1 MIYKSKCDFHA
12 KKLNFVTALFLNF
25 YFPKKIYSVHNWTPF
40 VQNRTKMKKT
50 NASILIID
58 DQEDILFASK
68 VYLKKYFE
76 NIHTLNNPKKI
87 VELLSKNAID
97 VVLLDMNYRIG
108 FEDGREGLYLL
119 KEIKTLSPKTVVIL
133 MTAFGKVE
141 TAVEGLKSGAFDYI
155 LKPWENKKLLESVK
169 QAVDKSRKEQKKSK
183 EVEIDNGF
191 FVGTSEIIKKAY
203 SLADKVA
210 KTDANVLILGENGTG
225 KFVMAHHIYS
235 QSERKNNPFIAVDLG
250 SLNSNIFESELFG
263 YAKGAFTDAKT
274 DTPGRFEMAQNGT
287 IFLDEI
293 GNVPLHL
300 QSKLL
305 QVIQTKTVTRLG
317 ETKARPLNVR
327 IITATNLNL
336 KLEVADKNFRED
348 LYYRIN
354 TMEIV
359 LPPLR
364 ERNEDKIPL
373 AEYLLDKMIEK
384 YGRSEITFDK
394 KVLEQIEKHAWNGN
408 IREMENKIERAVIL
422 CENNTI
428 TVSDLDLET
437 ITSYDENPDDIQL
450 SSVEKATIEKA
461 LLKHSNNISKT
472 ADELGLSRGSL
483 YRRLEKYN
491 ININ

>member
-1 MIYKSKCDFHA
+1 
-12 KKLNFVTALFLNF
+12 
-25 YFPKKIYSVHNWTPF
+25 
-40 VQNRTKMKKT
+40 MKKT
-50 NASILIID
+50 NASILVID

-68 VYLKKYFE
+68 MLLKKHFE
-76 NIHTLNNPKKI
+76 NIYTLNNPKNV
-87 VELLSKNAID
+87 VELLAKNTID

-108 FEDGREGLYLL
+108 FEDGKEGLYLL
-119 KEIKTLSPKTVVIL
+119 REIKTLSPKTVVIL

-141 TAVEGLKSGAFDYI
+141 TAVEGLKAGAFDYI
-155 LKPWENKKLLESVK
+155 LKPWENEKLLSVVK
-169 QAVDKSRKEQKKSK
+169 HAVDKSRKEQKKVNNIGIVD
-183 EVEIDNGF
+183 EF
-191 FVGTSEIIKKAY
+191 FVGTSDVIKKAY

-225 KFVMAHHIYS
+225 KFVLSHHIFS
-235 QSERKNNPFIAVDLG
+235 QSERKNSPFIHVDLG

-263 YAKGAFTDAKT
+263 YAKGAFTDAKV

-317 ETKARPLNVR
+317 ESKAKPLNVR

-336 KLEVADKNFRED
+336 KQEVTDKNFRED

-373 AEYLLDKMIEK
+373 ANYLLQKMMAK
-384 YGRSEITFDK
+384 YGRDEITFNEK
-394 KVLEQIEKHAWNGN
+394 ALEQIGKHAWNGN
-408 IREMENKIERAVIL
+408 IREMENRIERAVIL
-422 CENNTI
+422 CENNHI
-428 TVSDLDLET
+428 TVSDLDLEQ
-437 ITSYDENPDDIQL
+437 ITTYEENQDDIQL
-450 SSVEKATIEKA
+450 FAVEKTAIEKI
-461 LLKHSNNISKT
+461 LSKNNNNISKT
-472 ADELGLSRGSL
+472 AEELGLSRASL

-491 ININ
+491 INTN

>member
-1 MIYKSKCDFHA
+1 
-12 KKLNFVTALFLNF
+12 
-25 YFPKKIYSVHNWTPF
+25 
-40 VQNRTKMKKT
+40 MKKT
-50 NASILIID
+50 NASILVID

-68 VYLKKYFE
+68 MLLKKHFE
-76 NIHTLNNPKKI
+76 NIYTLNNPKNV
-87 VELLSKNAID
+87 VELLAQNTID

-119 KEIKTLSPKTVVIL
+119 REIKMLSPKTIVIL

-141 TAVEGLKSGAFDYI
+141 TAVEGLKAGAFDYI
-155 LKPWENKKLLESVK
+155 LKPWENEKLLSVVK
-169 QAVDKSRKEQKKSK
+169 QAVDKSRKEQKKSDDIGIVD
-183 EVEIDNGF
+183 EF
-191 FVGTSEIIKKAY
+191 FVGNSEVIKKAY

-225 KFVMAHHIYS
+225 KYVLSHHIYR
-235 QSERKNNPFIAVDLG
+235 QSDRKNNTFIHVDLG

-263 YAKGAFTDAKT
+263 YAKGAFTDAKV

-305 QVIQTKTVTRLG
+305 QVIQNKTVTRLG
-317 ETKARPLNVR
+317 ESKARPLNVR

-336 KLEVADKNFRED
+336 KQAVVDKNFRED

-364 ERNEDKIPL
+364 ERDEDKIHL
-373 AEYLLDKMIEK
+373 AHYLLQKMMAK
-384 YGRSEITFDK
+384 YGRDEIAFDEK
-394 KVLEQIEKHAWNGN
+394 ALEQIEKHAWNGN
-408 IREMENKIERAVIL
+408 IREMENRIERAVII
-422 CENNTI
+422 CENNHI
-428 TVSDLDLET
+428 TVSDLDLEQ
-437 ITSYDENPDDIQL
+437 ITTYEENQDDIQL
-450 SSVEKATIEKA
+450 SAVEKTAIEKI
-461 LLKHSNNISKT
+461 LVKNNNNISKT
-472 ADELGLSRGSL
+472 AEELGLSRGAL

-491 ININ
+491 IN

>member
-1 MIYKSKCDFHA
+1 
-12 KKLNFVTALFLNF
+12 
-25 YFPKKIYSVHNWTPF
+25 
-40 VQNRTKMKKT
+40 MKKT
-50 NASILIID
+50 NASILVID

-68 VYLKKYFE
+68 MLLKKHFE
-76 NIHTLNNPKKI
+76 NIYTLNNPKNV
-87 VELLSKNAID
+87 VELLSQNNID

-141 TAVEGLKSGAFDYI
+141 TAVEGLKAGAFDYI
-155 LKPWENKKLLESVK
+155 LKPWENQKLLSIVK
-169 QAVDKSRKEQKKSK
+169 QGVDKSRKEQKKSNNT
-183 EVEIDNGF
+183 EIVDEF
-191 FVGTSEIIKKAY
+191 FVGSSDVIKKAY

-225 KFVMAHHIYS
+225 KFVLSHHIHLK
-235 QSERKNNPFIAVDLG
+235 SERKNNPFIHVDLG

-263 YAKGAFTDAKT
+263 YAKGAFTDAKV

-305 QVIQTKTVTRLG
+305 QIIQTKMVTRLG
-317 ETKARPLNVR
+317 ESKARPLNVR

-336 KLEVADKNFRED
+336 KQEVTDKNFRED

-364 ERNEDKIPL
+364 ERIEDKIPL
-373 AEYLLDKMIEK
+373 AKYLLQKMMTK
-384 YGRSEITFDK
+384 YGRDEITFDEK
-394 KVLEQIEKHAWNGN
+394 ALEQIANHAWNGN
-408 IREMENKIERAVIL
+408 IREMENRVERAVIL
-422 CENNTI
+422 CENNYI
-428 TVSDLDLET
+428 TVSDLDLEQ
-437 ITSYDENPDDIQL
+437 ITTYEDNQDDIQL
-450 SSVEKATIEKA
+450 SAVEKTAIEKI
-461 LLKHSNNISKT
+461 LLKNNNNISKT
-472 ADELGLSRGSL
+472 AEELGLSRGAL

-491 ININ
+491 IN

>member
-1 MIYKSKCDFHA
+1 
-12 KKLNFVTALFLNF
+12 
-25 YFPKKIYSVHNWTPF
+25 
-40 VQNRTKMKKT
+40 MKKT
-50 NASILIID
+50 NASILVID

-68 VYLKKYFE
+68 MLLKKHFE
-76 NIHTLNNPKKI
+76 NIFTLNNPKNV
-87 VELLSKNAID
+87 VELLAKNVID

-119 KEIKTLSPKTVVIL
+119 KEIKMLSPKTVVIL

-155 LKPWENKKLLESVK
+155 LKPWENEKLLSVVK
-169 QAVDKSRKEQKKSK
+169 QAVETSRKEQKKISTI
-183 EVEIDNGF
+183 ESDPIF
-191 FVGTSEIIKKAY
+191 FVGNSDVIKKAY

-225 KFVMAHHIYS
+225 KYVLSHHIYS
-235 QSERKNNPFIAVDLG
+235 QSERKNNSFVHVDLG

-263 YAKGAFTDAKT
+263 YSQGAFTDAKV
-274 DTPGRFEMAQNGT
+274 DTPGRFEIAQNGT

-305 QVIQTKTVTRLG
+305 QVIQTKTITRLG
-317 ETKARPLNVR
+317 ESKSRPLNVR
-327 IITATNLNL
+327 IITATNLDL
-336 KLEVADKNFRED
+336 KQEVIDKNFRED

-364 ERNEDKIPL
+364 DRNEDKIPL
-373 AEYLLDKMIEK
+373 ANYLLQKMIDKYSRDVIIFSEK
-384 YGRSEITFDK
+384 A
-394 KVLEQIEKHAWNGN
+394 LQQIENHAWKGN
-408 IREMENKIERAVIL
+408 IREMENRIERAVIL
-422 CENNTI
+422 CENNQI
-428 TVSDLDLET
+428 TVADLDLEQ
-437 ITSYDENPDDIQL
+437 ITTYDEKQDAIQL
-450 SSVEKATIEKA
+450 SAVEKIAIEKT
-461 LLKHSNNISKT
+461 LFKNNNNISKS
-472 ADELGLSRGSL
+472 ADELGLSRASL

>member
-1 MIYKSKCDFHA
+1 
-12 KKLNFVTALFLNF
+12 
-25 YFPKKIYSVHNWTPF
+25 
-40 VQNRTKMKKT
+40 MKKT

-68 VYLKKYFE
+68 LYLKKYFE
-76 NIHTLNNPKKI
+76 TIYTLNNPKNI
-87 VELLSKNAID
+87 VELLAKNSID

-141 TAVEGLKSGAFDYI
+141 TAVEGLKNGAFDYI
-155 LKPWENKKLLESVK
+155 LKPWENTKLLESVK
-169 QAVDKSRKEQKKSK
+169 QAVDESRKEKRKTK
-183 EVEIDNGF
+183 EAAVQQEF
-191 FVGTSEIIKKAY
+191 FVGSSEIIKKAY

-225 KFVMAHHIYS
+225 KFVLAHHIYS
-235 QSERKNNPFIAVDLG
+235 QSERKNQPFIAVDLG
-250 SLNSNIFESELFG
+250 SLNANIFESELFG

-287 IFLDEI
+287 VFLDEI

-305 QVIQTKTVTRLG
+305 QVIQSKTVTRLG
-317 ETKARPLNVR
+317 ESKARPLNVR

-336 KLEVADKNFRED
+336 KFEVADKNFRED

-373 AEYLLDKMIEK
+373 AEYLLEKMTEK
-384 YGRSEITFDK
+384 YGRDEITFDN
-394 KVLEQIEKHAWNGN
+394 KVSEQIEKHAWNGN

-422 CENNTI
+422 CENNII
-428 TVSDLDLET
+428 TVSDLDLQQ
-437 ITSYDENPDDIQL
+437 ITEYEENPDDIQL
-450 SSVEKATIEKA
+450 SKVEKATVEKA
-461 LLKHSNNISKT
+461 LLKNNNNISKT
-472 ADELGLSRGSL
+472 AEELGLSRGSL

-491 ININ
+491 ISTN

>member
-1 MIYKSKCDFHA
+1 
-12 KKLNFVTALFLNF
+12 
-25 YFPKKIYSVHNWTPF
+25 
-40 VQNRTKMKKT
+40 MKKT
-50 NASILIID
+50 NASILVID

-68 VYLKKYFE
+68 MLLKKHFE
-76 NIHTLNNPKKI
+76 NIYTLSNPKNM
-87 VELLSKNAID
+87 VELLAKNTID

-108 FEDGREGLYLL
+108 FEDGKEGLYLL

-133 MTAFGKVE
+133 MTAFGKIE

-155 LKPWENKKLLESVK
+155 LKPWENEKLLSVVK
-169 QAVDKSRKEQKKSK
+169 QAVDKSRKEQKKAATT
-183 EVEIDNGF
+183 EITDDF
-191 FVGTSEIIKKAY
+191 FIGHSSVIKKAY

-225 KFVMAHHIYS
+225 KFVLSHHIYC
-235 QSERKNNPFIAVDLG
+235 QSERKNGPFIPVDLG

-274 DTPGRFEMAQNGT
+274 DTAGRFEMAQNGT

-293 GNVPLHL
+293 GNVPLHM

-305 QVIQTKTVTRLG
+305 QVIQTKTVSRLG
-317 ETKARPLNVR
+317 ESKARPLNVR
-327 IITATNLNL
+327 IITATNLDL
-336 KLEVADKNFRED
+336 KQEVADKNFRED

-373 AEYLLDKMIEK
+373 AHYLLQKMIAK
-384 YGRSEITFDK
+384 YKRDEITFDE

-408 IREMENKIERAVIL
+408 IREMENRIERAVIL
-422 CENNTI
+422 CENHRITI
-428 TVSDLDLET
+428 SDMDLEQ
-437 ITSYDENPDDIQL
+437 ITAYEENQDDFQL
-450 SSVEKATIEKA
+450 SSVEKTAIEKILA
-461 LLKHSNNISKT
+461 KNNNNISKT
-472 ADELGLSRGSL
+472 AEELGLSRASL

-491 ININ
+491 INTN

>member
-1 MIYKSKCDFHA
+1 
-12 KKLNFVTALFLNF
+12 
-25 YFPKKIYSVHNWTPF
+25 
-40 VQNRTKMKKT
+40 MKKT
-50 NASILIID
+50 NASILVID

-68 VYLKKYFE
+68 MLLKKHFE
-76 NIHTLNNPKKI
+76 NIYTLNNPKNV
-87 VELLSKNAID
+87 VELLSQNNID

-119 KEIKTLSPKTVVIL
+119 KEIKMLSPKTVVIL

-141 TAVEGLKSGAFDYI
+141 TAVEGLKAGAFDYI
-155 LKPWENKKLLESVK
+155 LKPWENEKLLSVVK
-169 QAVDKSRKEQKKSK
+169 QAVDKSRKEQKKSNNI
-183 EVEIDNGF
+183 EIIDEF
-191 FVGTSEIIKKAY
+191 FVGNSDVIKKAY

-225 KFVMAHHIYS
+225 KFVLSYHLHL
-235 QSERKNNPFIAVDLG
+235 QSERKNNPFIHVDLG

-263 YAKGAFTDAKT
+263 YAKGAFTDAKI

-300 QSKLL
+300 QAKLL
-305 QVIQTKTVTRLG
+305 QVIQNKTVTRLG
-317 ETKARPLNVR
+317 ESKARPLNVR

-336 KLEVADKNFRED
+336 KQEIANKTFRED

-373 AEYLLDKMIEK
+373 ANYLLLKIIAK
-384 YGRSEITFDK
+384 YRRDEITFHE

-408 IREMENKIERAVIL
+408 IREMENRIERAVIL
-422 CENNTI
+422 CENNQI
-428 TVSDLDLET
+428 TVSDLDLEQ
-437 ITSYDENPDDIQL
+437 ITTYEDNQDDIEL
-450 SSVEKATIEKA
+450 SAVEKIVIEKI
-461 LLKHSNNISKT
+461 LFKNNNNITKT
-472 ADELGLSRGSL
+472 AEELGLSRGAL

-491 ININ
+491 ISTN

>member
-1 MIYKSKCDFHA
+1 
-12 KKLNFVTALFLNF
+12 
-25 YFPKKIYSVHNWTPF
+25 
-40 VQNRTKMKKT
+40 MKKT

-76 NIHTLNNPKKI
+76 NIYTLNNPKNI
-87 VELLSKNAID
+87 VELLAKNAID

-108 FEDGREGLYLL
+108 FEDGKEGLYLL

-169 QAVDKSRKEQKKSK
+169 QAVDKSRKDQKKFK
-183 EVEIDNGF
+183 DHQPADDF
-191 FVGTSEIIKKAY
+191 FVGNSDIIKKAY

-225 KFVMAHHIYS
+225 KFVLAHHIYG

-263 YAKGAFTDAKT
+263 YAKGAFTDAKI

-317 ETKARPLNVR
+317 ETKPRPLNVR

-336 KLEVADKNFRED
+336 KLEVEDKTFRED

-373 AEYLLDKMIEK
+373 AEYLLEKMITK
-384 YGRSEITFDK
+384 YDRDKITFDK
-394 KVLEQIEKHAWNGN
+394 KVFEQIEKHAWKGN

-422 CENNTI
+422 CENNRI
-428 TVSDLDLET
+428 TVSDLDLSE
-437 ITSYDENPDDIQL
+437 ITTYDENPDDIQL
-450 SSVEKATIEKA
+450 SSVEKATVEKA
-461 LLKHSNNISKT
+461 LLKNNNNISKT
-472 ADELGLSRGSL
+472 AEELGLSRGSL

-491 ININ
+491 INP

>member
-1 MIYKSKCDFHA
+1 MIYKSKCDFRA
-12 KKLNFVTALFLNF
+12 KNLNLVTALFLKF

-169 QAVDKSRKEQKKSK
+169 QAVDKSRKEQKKNK
-183 EVEIDNGF
+183 EIETDNDF
-191 FVGTSEIIKKAY
+191 FAGTSEIIKKAY

-225 KFVMAHHIYS
+225 KFVLAHHIYS
-235 QSERKNNPFIAVDLG
+235 QSERKNSPFVAVDLG

-287 IFLDEI
+287 VFLDEI

-317 ETKARPLNVR
+317 ETKPRPLNVR

-354 TMEIV
+354 TMEIL

-437 ITSYDENPDDIQL
+437 ITAYDENPDDIQL

>member
-1 MIYKSKCDFHA
+1 
-12 KKLNFVTALFLNF
+12 
-25 YFPKKIYSVHNWTPF
+25 
-40 VQNRTKMKKT
+40 MKKT
-50 NASILIID
+50 NSSILIID

-68 VYLKKYFE
+68 MFLKKHFE
-76 NIHTLNNPKKI
+76 NIFTLSNPKMV
-87 VELLSKNAID
+87 VELLAKNTID

-108 FEDGREGLYLL
+108 FEDGREGLYVL

-155 LKPWENKKLLESVK
+155 LKPWENEKLLSVVK
-169 QAVDKSRKEQKKSK
+169 QAVDISRKEQKKSNHA
-183 EVEIDNGF
+183 EPIDSF
-191 FVGTSEIIKKAY
+191 FIGNSDAIKKAY

-225 KFVMAHHIYS
+225 KFVLAHHIYQ
-235 QSERKNNPFIAVDLG
+235 QSERKKGPFIHVDLG
-250 SLNSNIFESELFG
+250 SLNANIFESELFG
-263 YAKGAFTDAKT
+263 YAKGAFTDAKI

-305 QVIQTKTVTRLG
+305 QIIQTKTVTRLG
-317 ETKARPLNVR
+317 ESKPRPLNVR

-336 KLEVADKNFRED
+336 KQEVANKNFRED

-354 TMEIV
+354 TMEIT

-364 ERNEDKIPL
+364 ERYEDKLPL
-373 AEYLLDKMIEK
+373 AEYLLQKMIAK
-384 YGRSEITFDK
+384 YERDEITFDK
-394 KVLEQIEKHAWNGN
+394 KVIEQIEKHAWNGN
-408 IREMENKIERAVIL
+408 IREMENRIERAVIL
-422 CENNTI
+422 CENNHITISDMDLKQI
-428 TVSDLDLET
+428 TVYE
-437 ITSYDENPDDIQL
+437 ENPEDIQL
-450 SSVEKATIEKA
+450 SAVEKATVERA
-461 LLKHSNNISKT
+461 LLKNNNNISKT
-472 ADELGLSRGSL
+472 ADELGLSRGAL

-491 ININ
+491 ISTN